1 MRTAEFDYI
10 LPEDRIA
17 AFPATRRDGSRLL
30 CIGRTA
36 GSPTH
41 TEFSRIGE
49 HLPSAALIVLN
60 DTRVLPARLRGR
72 KITGGSIELLLTRCV
87 QQSQDGSEMHWEAL
101 GRNLGWAAV
110 GTHLSF
116 DGGLDAEIKRRGSA
130 GAVEICL
137 RVPAGARVMSVLDE
151 VGELPLPPYIE
162 IARKRSGGTAV
173 ADAAAGLE
181 AARALDRERYQTVF
195 ATKAGAVAAPTAGLH
210 FTSDLLKH
218 LQTVGHEIA
227 RLTLHVGLGT
237 FRPVKVD
244 VVENHEMEAESYE
257 ISGPTA
263 DAVNEARRAG
273 RPVVAVGT
281 TVVRALESSAR
292 RNDGRVAAGV
302 ASSRL
307 FLRPGEPFFVVT
319 DLITNFHLPRS
330 TLLMLVSAF
339 AGRERILA
347 AYAEAIAAGY
357 RFYSY
362 GDAMLIRGSP

>member
-1 MRTAEFDYI
+1 VRTDEFDYF

-17 AFPATRRDGSRLL
+17 AFPAEQRDHSRLL
-30 CIGRTA
+30 RIGRA
-36 GSPTH
+36 GGGPVH

-49 HLPSAALIVLN
+49 HLPSGALIVLN
-60 DTRVLPARLRGR
+60 DTRVFPARLRGR
-72 KITGGSIELLLTRCV
+72 KVTGGSFELLLTRCTESGTGAAM
-87 QQSQDGSEMHWEAL
+87 QWEAL
-101 GRNLGWAAV
+101 GRNLGWAPV
-110 GTHLSF
+110 GTHLSLA
-116 DGGLDAEIKRRGSA
+116 GGLDAEIRRRGSA
-130 GAVEICL
+130 GSLAVCL
-137 RVPAGARVMSVLDE
+137 RAPAGATVMGLLDE

-162 IARKRSGGTAV
+162 IARKRRSGAAV
-173 ADAAAGLE
+173 ADAALAKPE
-181 AARALDRERYQTVF
+181 ALKALDRERYQTVF
-195 ATKAGAVAAPTAGLH
+195 ATNVGAVAAPTAGLH
-210 FTSDLLKH
+210 FTQDLLRG
-218 LQTVGHEIA
+218 LVAAGYEIA

-244 VVENHEMEAESYE
+244 AVEDHEMEAESYE
-257 ISGPTA
+257 ISPATA
-263 DAVNEARRAG
+263 SAVNDARRAG

-292 RNDGRVAAGV
+292 DNGGRVAAAL

-307 FLRPGEPFFVVT
+307 FLRPGADFQVVT

-339 AGRERILA
+339 AGRERILT

-362 GDAMLIRGSP
+362 GDAMLIRGTP